1 MPHFF
6 LFDFQIELV
15 KRVSVD
21 NDRHSF
27 AYGDAIAGKPHTFG
41 RIISDQTNAGQAQVG
56 KDLSSDTIITQIRS
70 KAQLN
75 IGFNG
80 IITLIL
86 QRISPDFIRQTDTT
100 SFLTHIQYYTA
111 PFFFYHSQ
119 RCCQLIAAITAQGTE
134 SVAGQTF

>member
-1 MPHFF
+1 MLMTFVQLMPHFF

-27 AYGDAIAGKPHTFG
+27 AYGDAIAGKTHTFG

-100 SFLTHIQYYTA
+100 SF
-111 PFFFYHSQ
+111 
-119 RCCQLIAAITAQGTE
+119 
-134 SVAGQTF
+134 